1 MTNENKEKLFIGL
14 FLIITALL
22 GMLIVLWFN
31 KAYIEV
37 DNKNVNVNLQE
48 NEVNTQNINPS
59 ENNASS
65 TKALNDLEIFN
76 SYKQVSIYPN
86 GFETPNDYIGN
97 AEKSLE
103 SAGRKLSFI
112 GKFEDVYI
120 YIKAG
125 ANNEKG
131 NFTAIKEEFDGI
143 WFYLMDGNFNGG
155 QLDLS
160 KSRFGRQSELT
171 ELLYNVSEIPAAEN
185 LDEYRKNN
193 FKMFNLSNELE
204 GDRFIGSL
212 VSTQRYGKILELKIG
227 YKCVEDS
234 NCKIELKN

>member
-103 SAGRKLSFI
+103 SAG
-112 GKFEDVYI
+112 
-120 YIKAG
+120 
-125 ANNEKG
+125 
-131 NFTAIKEEFDGI
+131 
-143 WFYLMDGNFNGG
+143 
-155 QLDLS
+155 
-160 KSRFGRQSELT
+160 
-171 ELLYNVSEIPAAEN
+171 
-185 LDEYRKNN
+185 
-193 FKMFNLSNELE
+193 
-204 GDRFIGSL
+204 
-212 VSTQRYGKILELKIG
+212 
-227 YKCVEDS
+227 
-234 NCKIELKN
+234 